1 MTTHHALAVEAHRQQ
16 PPQLNA
22 PAMQMA
28 LGVFLLATAVW
39 VVALLLHFRR
49 PR

>member
-39 VVALLLHFRR
+39 VVALLSHFQR